1 MSFIYYNMANEKF
14 KLEDDD
20 EIVLNNFV
28 RKSKEVQRA
37 VILLF
42 LSKGMKNVEIAN
54 LLDVGVNT
62 VSRIKNKYLK
72 NGLEIALHDKQRSG
86 QPKKYGTR
94 EEMEIIALACSDPPE
109 GRKAWSLRLIAE
121 TLNQKEGFE
130 TLNRE
135 SVRIIL
141 KKAKL
146 SLGKS
151 ECGV

>member
-1 MSFIYYNMANEKF
+1 MSSKEF
-14 KLEDDD
+14 KLENDD
-20 EIVLNNFV
+20 EIVLNDFV
-28 RKSKEVQRA
+28 KKSKEVQRA
-37 VILLF
+37 IILLF
-42 LSKGMKNVEIAN
+42 LNKGMKNVEIAN

-72 NGLEIALHDKQRSG
+72 NGLDIALYDKQRSG
-86 QPKKYGTR
+86 QPKKYGIR
-94 EEMEIIALACSDPPE
+94 EETEIIALACSDPPE
-109 GRKAWSLRLIAE
+109 GRKSWSLRLIAK
-121 TLNQKEGFE
+121 TLNDKEGFE

-146 SLGKS
+146 NLGKK

>member
-1 MSFIYYNMANEKF
+1 MSSKEF
-14 KLEDDD
+14 KLENDD
-20 EIVLNNFV
+20 EIVLNDFV
-28 RKSKEVQRA
+28 KKSKEVQRA
-37 VILLF
+37 IILLF
-42 LSKGMKNVEIAN
+42 LNKGMKNVEIAN

-72 NGLEIALHDKQRSG
+72 NGLDIALYDKQRSG
-86 QPKKYGTR
+86 QPKKYGIR
-94 EEMEIIALACSDPPE
+94 EETEIIALACSDPLE
-109 GRKAWSLRLIAE
+109 GRKAWSLRLIAK
-121 TLNQKEGFE
+121 TLNDKEGFE

-146 SLGKS
+146 NLGKK